1 MDHVVRESTRRSHR
15 ESVGRVITAMR
26 SQIDQP
32 ISLRSL
38 ARIGSASPY
47 HFTRTFRRVTGLPP
61 AQFLSALRLDLA
73 RRLLLH
79 SSRKVIDICY
89 DVGFNSVGTFTR
101 RFTQSFGLS
110 PGTFR
115 SLAQSEVQPH
125 FMRDGPLS
133 NGPANSLGHAVSGH
147 VTKPS
152 NFNGLV
158 CVGLFPTP
166 IPQSKPVACTIASEN
181 GDFVL
186 CDVPVGSLFLF
197 ALGLQFPILPQDC
210 FCQETALRG
219 GGQVVHVSAREVCG
233 DTDLLLRPA
242 LPTDPPIL
250 LFLPDL
256 IKRVAAE
263 TTPQPSKDTPT
274 NLLLPGERPNCPA
287 SFPDIVLRSDTLH

>member
-1 MDHVVRESTRRSHR
+1 
-15 ESVGRVITAMR
+15 MR

-32 ISLRSL
+32 VSLRSL
-38 ARIGSASPY
+38 ARIGAASPY

-79 SSRKVIDICY
+79 TSRKVIDICY

-110 PGTFR
+110 PGAFR
-115 SLAQSEVQPH
+115 SLAQSGVQPL
-125 FMRDGPLS
+125 LS
-133 NGPANSLGHAVSGH
+133 SDEQYSASPANGPGQTVSGQ

-152 NFNGLV
+152 NFDGLL
-158 CVGLFPTP
+158 CVGLFSTP
-166 IPQSKPVACTIASEN
+166 IPQSKPVACTIATSN
-181 GDFVL
+181 GHFRL

-197 ALGLQFPILPQDC
+197 ALGLQLPILPQDC
-210 FCQETALRG
+210 FQQEAALRG
-219 GGQVVHVSAREVCG
+219 GGQLVHVSAGEICG
-233 DTDLLLRPA
+233 DTDLCLRPA

-256 IKRVAAE
+256 MKRVEAEAPSDLLPDSIKHVGQAARLPF
-263 TTPQPSKDTPT
+263 PQ
-274 NLLLPGERPNCPA
+274 LRAGMLPGET
-287 SFPDIVLRSDTLH
+287 DT